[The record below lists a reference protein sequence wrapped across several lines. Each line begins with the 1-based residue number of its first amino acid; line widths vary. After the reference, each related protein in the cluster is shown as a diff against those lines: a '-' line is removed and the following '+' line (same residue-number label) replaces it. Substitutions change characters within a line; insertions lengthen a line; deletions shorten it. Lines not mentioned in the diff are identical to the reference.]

1 MSQQESNGQ
10 DPDDEEEVPEAIFPD
25 SGPGREEMVSDYLPE
40 SDDWAAKTHL
50 NVSDPAAIAALRNM
64 EKMFPEVRDLQP
76 LIDESLDEFLKSR
89 TSVRGRSREEFKSI
103 LQAMYGKSDSDEGGS
118 RLELVAADDD

>member
-1 MSQQESNGQ
+1 MSNDE
-10 DPDDEEEVPEAIFPD
+10 PTDDDEEVPEAIFPE

-40 SDDWAAKTHL
+40 SEDWAAKTHL
-50 NVSDPAAIAALRNM
+50 NVNDPAAIAALRNM

-89 TSVRGRSREEFKSI
+89 TSVAGRSRDEFKAI
-103 LQAMYGKSDSDEGGS
+103 LQAMYGKSDSDDSGS